1 MMAYL
6 FIIDPIE
13 SLNKIKDS
21 SLLLMKECLRRNI
34 EVHFSEI
41 NQFSIYEGN
50 VNIHSQKII
59 SLEKGMKYQDT
70 KVNLS
75 SFFKKIFIR
84 KDPPFDEDYLNL
96 TYLLDHAVQQGTDV
110 INNPSSIRNHNEKL
124 SILNFQ
130 EIIPPTIVTSTAS
143 DVVNFLKLH
152 EKIVLKPINGMAG
165 NGIFVID
172 ELDKNIN
179 SILETSTVNDTKV
192 MMAQK
197 YIPDITEGDKRIIII
212 KGEPLPFCLAR
223 IPDGKDFRANL
234 AKGGT
239 GIAKKLTADDIKIV
253 NVIKKYLVKSKLDF
267 VGIDVIGKYLTEIN
281 VTSPTC
287 LVEIENQTNFNSA
300 KFIINAL

>member
-21 SLLLMKECLRRNI
+21 SLLLIKECLRRKI

-41 NQFSIYEGN
+41 NQFSIYEGK

-59 SLEKGMKYQDT
+59 SLEKGIKYQDT
-70 KVNLS
+70 ELNLS

-84 KDPPFDEDYLNL
+84 KDPPFDDDYLNL
-96 TYLLDHAVQQGTDV
+96 TYLLDHAVKEGTDV
-110 INNPSSIRNHNEKL
+110 INNPSSIRNQNEKL

-143 DVVNFLKLH
+143 DVVNFLKMH
-152 EKIVLKPINGMAG
+152 KKIVLKPINGMAG

-197 YIPDITEGDKRIIII
+197 YIPDIVEGDKRIIII

-300 KFIINAL
+300 EFIISAL

>member
-1 MMAYL
+1 MAYL

-59 SLEKGMKYQDT
+59 SLEKGIKYQDT
-70 KVNLS
+70 EMNLS

-84 KDPPFDEDYLNL
+84 KDPPFDDDYLNL
-96 TYLLDHAVQQGTDV
+96 TYLLDHAVQEGTDV

-143 DVVNFLKLH
+143 DVVNFLKIH

-287 LVEIENQTNFNSA
+287 LVEIENQTNFNGA
-300 KFIINAL
+300 EFIISAL

>member
-1 MMAYL
+1 MAYL

-59 SLEKGMKYQDT
+59 SLEKGIKYQDT
-70 KVNLS
+70 ELNLS

-84 KDPPFDEDYLNL
+84 KDPPFDDDYLNL
-96 TYLLDHAVQQGTDV
+96 TYLLDHAIKEGTDV

-130 EIIPPTIVTSTAS
+130 EIIPPTIVTSNAS
-143 DVVNFLKLH
+143 DVVNFLKIH

-172 ELDKNIN
+172 ESDKNIN
-179 SILETSTVNDTKV
+179 SILETITVNDTKV

-197 YIPDITEGDKRIIII
+197 YIPDITKGDKRIIII

-234 AKGGT
+234 VKGGT
-239 GIAKKLTADDIKIV
+239 GIAKKLTADDINIV

-300 KFIINAL
+300 EFIIDAL

>member
-1 MMAYL
+1 MAYL

-50 VNIHSQKII
+50 VNIHSQKIL
-59 SLEKGMKYQDT
+59 SLEKGIKYQDT
-70 KVNLS
+70 ELNLS

-84 KDPPFDEDYLNL
+84 KDPPFDDDYLNL
-96 TYLLDHAVQQGTDV
+96 TYLLDHAVKEGTDV

-143 DVVNFLKLH
+143 DVVNFLKIH
-152 EKIVLKPINGMAG
+152 KKIVLKPVNGMAG

-300 KFIINAL
+300 EFIIDAL

>member
-41 NQFSIYEGN
+41 NQFSIDEGK
-50 VNIHSQKII
+50 VNIHSHKII
-59 SLEKGMKYQDT
+59 SLEKGIKYQDT
-70 KVNLS
+70 EMNLS

-84 KDPPFDEDYLNL
+84 KDPQFDDDYLNL
-96 TYLLDHAVQQGTDV
+96 TYLLDHAVQEGTDV

-130 EIIPPTIVTSTAS
+130 EIIPPTIVTSNAS

-197 YIPDITEGDKRIIII
+197 YIPDIIEGDKRIIII

-300 KFIINAL
+300 EFIISAL

>member
-1 MMAYL
+1 MAYL

-50 VNIHSQKII
+50 VNIHSQKILN
-59 SLEKGMKYQDT
+59 LEEGIKYQDT
-70 KVNLS
+70 ELNLS

-84 KDPPFDEDYLNL
+84 KDPPFDDDYLNL
-96 TYLLDHAVQQGTDV
+96 TYLLDHAVQEGTDV

-130 EIIPPTIVTSTAS
+130 EIIPPTIVTSNAS
-143 DVVNFLKLH
+143 DVVNFLKIH

-197 YIPDITEGDKRIIII
+197 YIPDIIEGDKRIIII

-300 KFIINAL
+300 EFIIDAL

>member
-1 MMAYL
+1 MAYL

-50 VNIHSQKII
+50 VNIHSQKIL
-59 SLEKGMKYQDT
+59 SLEKGIKYQDT
-70 KVNLS
+70 ELNLS

-84 KDPPFDEDYLNL
+84 KDPPFDDDYLNL
-96 TYLLDHAVQQGTDV
+96 TYLLDHAVKEGTDV

-143 DVVNFLKLH
+143 DVVNFLKIH

-300 KFIINAL
+300 EFIIDAL

>member
-50 VNIHSQKII
+50 VNIHSQKIL
-59 SLEKGMKYQDT
+59 SLEKGIKYQDT
-70 KVNLS
+70 ELNLS

-84 KDPPFDEDYLNL
+84 KDPPFDDDYLNL
-96 TYLLDHAVQQGTDV
+96 TYLLDHAVKEGTDV

-143 DVVNFLKLH
+143 DVVKFLKLH

-179 SILETSTVNDTKV
+179 SILETTTVNDTKV

-300 KFIINAL
+300 EFIISAL

>member
-1 MMAYL
+1 MAYL

-59 SLEKGMKYQDT
+59 SLEKGIKYQDT
-70 KVNLS
+70 ELNLS

-84 KDPPFDEDYLNL
+84 KDPPFDDDYLNL
-96 TYLLDHAVQQGTDV
+96 TYLLDHAVQEGTDV

-143 DVVNFLKLH
+143 DVVNFLKIH
-152 EKIVLKPINGMAG
+152 KKIVLKPINGMAG

-300 KFIINAL
+300 EFIINAL

>member
-1 MMAYL
+1 MTAYL

-13 SLNKIKDS
+13 SLNIIKDS
-21 SLLLMKECLRRNI
+21 SLLLMKECLRRKI
-34 EVHFSEI
+34 EVHFCGI
-41 NQFSIYEGN
+41 NQFSMNEGN
-50 VNIHSQKII
+50 INIHSQKII
-59 SLEKGMKYQDT
+59 QIEKEINYQDPEL
-70 KVNLS
+70 NLS

-84 KDPPFDEDYLNL
+84 KDPPFDDNYLNL
-96 TYLLDHAVQQGTDV
+96 TYLLDHAVKEGIDV
-110 INNPSSIRNHNEKL
+110 INNPSSVRNHNEKL
-124 SILNFQ
+124 SILNFK
-130 EIIPPTIVTSTAS
+130 EIIPPTIVTSNS
-143 DVVNFLKLH
+143 SSVVNFLKIH
-152 EKIVLKPINGMAG
+152 EKIVLKPINGMGG

-172 ELDKNIN
+172 KTDKNIN
-179 SILETSTVNDTKV
+179 SILETITVNETKV

-197 YIPDITEGDKRIIII
+197 YIPDITEGDKRIIVI

-239 GIAKKLTADDIKIV
+239 GIANKLTDDDIKIV
-253 NVIKKYLVKSKLDF
+253 NVLKKYLVKSKLDF

-300 KFIINAL
+300 EFIIDAL

>member
-1 MMAYL
+1 MAYL

-59 SLEKGMKYQDT
+59 SLEKGIKYQDT
-70 KVNLS
+70 ELNLS

-84 KDPPFDEDYLNL
+84 KDPPFDDDYLNL
-96 TYLLDHAVQQGTDV
+96 TYLLDHAVKEGTDV

-143 DVVNFLKLH
+143 DVVNFLKIH
-152 EKIVLKPINGMAG
+152 KKIVLKPINGMAG

-300 KFIINAL
+300 EFIINAL

>member
-1 MMAYL
+1 MAYL

-13 SLNKIKDS
+13 SLNKTKDS
-21 SLLLMKECLRRNI
+21 SLLLIKECLRRNI

-41 NQFSIYEGN
+41 NQFSIDEGN
-50 VNIHSQKII
+50 VNIHSQKIL
-59 SLEKGMKYQDT
+59 SLEKGIKHQDT
-70 KVNLS
+70 ELNLS

-84 KDPPFDEDYLNL
+84 KDPPFNDDYLNL
-96 TYLLDHAVQQGTDV
+96 TYLLDHAVKESTDV

-143 DVVNFLKLH
+143 DVVNFLKIH

-179 SILETSTVNDTKV
+179 SILETSTVNNTKV
-192 MMAQK
+192 IMAQK

-239 GIAKKLTADDIKIV
+239 GIANKLTDDDIKIV
-253 NVIKKYLVKSKLDF
+253 NVLKK
-267 VGIDVIGKYLTEIN
+267 
-281 VTSPTC
+281 
-287 LVEIENQTNFNSA
+287 
-300 KFIINAL
+300 

>member
-1 MMAYL
+1 MAYL

-41 NQFSIYEGN
+41 NQFSIDEGN

-59 SLEKGMKYQDT
+59 SLEKGIKYQDT
-70 KVNLS
+70 ELNLS

-84 KDPPFDEDYLNL
+84 KDPPFDDDYLNL
-96 TYLLDHAVQQGTDV
+96 TYLLDHAVQEGTDV

-130 EIIPPTIVTSTAS
+130 EIIPPTIVTSTTS
-143 DVVNFLKLH
+143 DVVKFLKLH

-197 YIPDITEGDKRIIII
+197 YIPDIIEGDKRIIII

-300 KFIINAL
+300 EFIIDTL

>member
-1 MMAYL
+1 MAYL

-41 NQFSIYEGN
+41 NQFSIYEGK

-59 SLEKGMKYQDT
+59 SLEKGIKYQDT
-70 KVNLS
+70 ELNLS

-84 KDPPFDEDYLNL
+84 KDPPFDDDYLNL
-96 TYLLDHAVQQGTDV
+96 TYLLDHAVQEGTDV

-179 SILETSTVNDTKV
+179 SILETSTVNDTKI

-300 KFIINAL
+300 EFIISAL

>member
-1 MMAYL
+1 MAYL

-13 SLNKIKDS
+13 SLNKTKDS

-41 NQFSIYEGN
+41 NQFSIYEGK
-50 VNIHSQKII
+50 VNIYSQKII
-59 SLEKGMKYQDT
+59 SLEKGIKYQDT
-70 KVNLS
+70 ELNLS

-84 KDPPFDEDYLNL
+84 KDPPFDDDYLNL
-96 TYLLDHAVQQGTDV
+96 TYLLDHAVKEGTDV

-130 EIIPPTIVTSTAS
+130 EIIPPTIVTSNAS
-143 DVVNFLKLH
+143 DVVNFLKIH

-287 LVEIENQTNFNSA
+287 LVEIENQTNFNGA
-300 KFIINAL
+300 EFIIDTL

>member
-1 MMAYL
+1 MAYL

-41 NQFSIYEGN
+41 NQFSIYEGK

-59 SLEKGMKYQDT
+59 SLEKGIKYQDT
-70 KVNLS
+70 ELNLS

-84 KDPPFDEDYLNL
+84 KDPPFDDDYLNL
-96 TYLLDHAVQQGTDV
+96 TYLLDHAVQEGTDV

-130 EIIPPTIVTSTAS
+130 EIIPPTIVTSNAS
-143 DVVNFLKLH
+143 DVVNFLKIH

-287 LVEIENQTNFNSA
+287 LVEIENQTNFNGA
-300 KFIINAL
+300 EFIIDTL

>member
-1 MMAYL
+1 MAYL

-41 NQFSIYEGN
+41 NQFSIDEGK
-50 VNIHSQKII
+50 VNIHSHKII
-59 SLEKGMKYQDT
+59 SLEKGIKYQDT
-70 KVNLS
+70 EMNLS

-84 KDPPFDEDYLNL
+84 KDPPFDDDYLNL
-96 TYLLDHAVQQGTDV
+96 TYLLDHAVQEGTDV

-130 EIIPPTIVTSTAS
+130 EITPPTIVTSNAS
-143 DVVNFLKLH
+143 DVVNFLKIH

-223 IPDGKDFRANL
+223 IPGGKDFRANL

-253 NVIKKYLVKSKLDF
+253 NVIKKYLVKRKLDF

-287 LVEIENQTNFNSA
+287 LVEIENQTNFNGA
-300 KFIINAL
+300 EFIIDTL

>member
-1 MMAYL
+1 MAYL

-41 NQFSIYEGN
+41 NQFSIYEGK

-59 SLEKGMKYQDT
+59 SLEKGIKYQDT
-70 KVNLS
+70 EMNLS

-84 KDPPFDEDYLNL
+84 KDPPFDDDYLNL
-96 TYLLDHAVQQGTDV
+96 TYLLDHAVQEGTDV

-130 EIIPPTIVTSTAS
+130 EIIPPTIVTSNAS
-143 DVVNFLKLH
+143 DVVNFLKIH

-197 YIPDITEGDKRIIII
+197 YIPDIIEGDKRIIII

-287 LVEIENQTNFNSA
+287 LVEIENQTNFNGA
-300 KFIINAL
+300 EFIIDTL

>member
-1 MMAYL
+1 MAYL

-41 NQFSIYEGN
+41 NQFSIYEGK
-50 VNIHSQKII
+50 VNIYSQKII
-59 SLEKGMKYQDT
+59 SFEKGIKYQDT
-70 KVNLS
+70 ELNLS

-84 KDPPFDEDYLNL
+84 KDPPFDDDYLNL
-96 TYLLDHAVQQGTDV
+96 TYLLDHAVKEGTDV
-110 INNPSSIRNHNEKL
+110 INNPSSLRNHNEKL

-130 EIIPPTIVTSTAS
+130 EIIPPTIVTSNAS
-143 DVVNFLKLH
+143 DVVNFLKIH
-152 EKIVLKPINGMAG
+152 EKIVLKPINSMAG

-197 YIPDITEGDKRIIII
+197 YIPDIIEGDKRIIII

-300 KFIINAL
+300 EFIIDAL

>member
-21 SLLLMKECLRRNI
+21 SLLLMKECLRRDI

-59 SLEKGMKYQDT
+59 SLEKGIKYQDT
-70 KVNLS
+70 ELNLS

-84 KDPPFDEDYLNL
+84 KDPPFNDDYLNL
-96 TYLLDHAVQQGTDV
+96 TYLLDHAVKESTDV

-130 EIIPPTIVTSTAS
+130 EIIPPTIVTSNAS
-143 DVVNFLKLH
+143 DVINFLKLH

-197 YIPDITEGDKRIIII
+197 YIPDIVEGDKRIIII

-300 KFIINAL
+300 EFIIDAL

>member
-1 MMAYL
+1 MAYL

-41 NQFSIYEGN
+41 NQFSIDEGK

-59 SLEKGMKYQDT
+59 SLEKGIKYQDT
-70 KVNLS
+70 EMNLS

-84 KDPPFDEDYLNL
+84 KDPPFDDDYLNL
-96 TYLLDHAVQQGTDV
+96 TYLLDHAVQEGTDV

-130 EIIPPTIVTSTAS
+130 EIIPPTIVTSNAS
-143 DVVNFLKLH
+143 DVVNFLKIH

-197 YIPDITEGDKRIIII
+197 YIPDIIEGDKRIIII

-287 LVEIENQTNFNSA
+287 LVEIENQTNLNGA
-300 KFIINAL
+300 EFIIDAL

>member
-41 NQFSIYEGN
+41 NQFSIDEGK

-59 SLEKGMKYQDT
+59 SLEKGIKYQDT
-70 KVNLS
+70 ELNLS

-84 KDPPFDEDYLNL
+84 KDPPFDDDYLNL
-96 TYLLDHAVQQGTDV
+96 TYLLDHAVQEGTDV

-130 EIIPPTIVTSTAS
+130 EIIPPTIVTSNAS
-143 DVVNFLKLH
+143 DVVNFLKIH

-287 LVEIENQTNFNSA
+287 LVEIENQTNFNGA
-300 KFIINAL
+300 EFIIDIL

>member
-1 MMAYL
+1 MAYL

-41 NQFSIYEGN
+41 NQFSIDEGK

-59 SLEKGMKYQDT
+59 SLEKGIKYQDT
-70 KVNLS
+70 ELNLS

-84 KDPPFDEDYLNL
+84 KDPPFDDDYLNL
-96 TYLLDHAVQQGTDV
+96 TYLLDHAVQEGTDV
-110 INNPSSIRNHNEKL
+110 INNPSSIRSHNEKL

-143 DVVNFLKLH
+143 DVVNFLKIH
-152 EKIVLKPINGMAG
+152 KKIVLKPVNGMAG

-223 IPDGKDFRANL
+223 IPGGKDFRANL

-287 LVEIENQTNFNSA
+287 LVEIENQTNFNGA
-300 KFIINAL
+300 EFIIDTL

>member
-13 SLNKIKDS
+13 SLNKVKDS
-21 SLLLMKECLRRNI
+21 SLLLMKECLRRDI

-59 SLEKGMKYQDT
+59 SLEKGIKYQDT
-70 KVNLS
+70 ELNLS

-84 KDPPFDEDYLNL
+84 KDPPFDDDYLNL
-96 TYLLDHAVQQGTDV
+96 TYLLDHAVKEGTDV

-130 EIIPPTIVTSTAS
+130 EIIPPTIVTSNAS
-143 DVVNFLKLH
+143 DVINFLKLH

-300 KFIINAL
+300 EFIIDAL

>member
-1 MMAYL
+1 MAYL

-41 NQFSIYEGN
+41 NQFSIYEGK

-59 SLEKGMKYQDT
+59 SLEKGIKYQDT
-70 KVNLS
+70 ELNLS

-84 KDPPFDEDYLNL
+84 KDPPFDDDYLNL
-96 TYLLDHAVQQGTDV
+96 TYLLDHAIQEGTDV

-130 EIIPPTIVTSTAS
+130 EIIPPTIVTSNAS
-143 DVVNFLKLH
+143 DVVNFLKIH

-197 YIPDITEGDKRIIII
+197 YIPDIIEGDKRIIII

-287 LVEIENQTNFNSA
+287 LVEIENQTNFNGA
-300 KFIINAL
+300 EFIIDTL

>member
-1 MMAYL
+1 MAYL

-59 SLEKGMKYQDT
+59 SLEKGIKYQDT
-70 KVNLS
+70 ELNLS

-84 KDPPFDEDYLNL
+84 KDPPFNDDYLNL
-96 TYLLDHAVQQGTDV
+96 TYLLDHAVKERTDV

-130 EIIPPTIVTSTAS
+130 EIIPPTIVTSNAS
-143 DVVNFLKLH
+143 DVINFLKLH

-300 KFIINAL
+300 EFIIDAL

>member
-21 SLLLMKECLRRNI
+21 SILLMKECLRRNI

-50 VNIHSQKII
+50 VNIHSQKILT
-59 SLEKGMKYQDT
+59 LEKGIKYQDT
-70 KVNLS
+70 ELNLS

-84 KDPPFDEDYLNL
+84 KDPPFDDDYLNL
-96 TYLLDHAVQQGTDV
+96 TYLLDHAVKEGTDV
-110 INNPSSIRNHNEKL
+110 INNPSSIRSHNEKL

-143 DVVNFLKLH
+143 DVVNFLKIH
-152 EKIVLKPINGMAG
+152 KKIVLKPVNGMAG

-234 AKGGT
+234 AKGGR

-253 NVIKKYLVKSKLDF
+253 NVIKKYLIKSKLDF

-300 KFIINAL
+300 EFIIDAL

>member
-1 MMAYL
+1 MAYL

-41 NQFSIYEGN
+41 NQFSIDEGK
-50 VNIHSQKII
+50 VNIHSHKII
-59 SLEKGMKYQDT
+59 SLEKGIKYQDT
-70 KVNLS
+70 ELNLS

-84 KDPPFDEDYLNL
+84 KDPPFDDDYLNL
-96 TYLLDHAVQQGTDV
+96 TYLLDHAVQEGTDV

-130 EIIPPTIVTSTAS
+130 EIIPPTIVTSNAS
-143 DVVNFLKLH
+143 DVVNFLKIH

-287 LVEIENQTNFNSA
+287 LVEIENQTNFNGA
-300 KFIINAL
+300 EFIIDTL

>member
-41 NQFSIYEGN
+41 NQFSIDEGK

-59 SLEKGMKYQDT
+59 SLEKGIKYQDT
-70 KVNLS
+70 EMNLS

-84 KDPPFDEDYLNL
+84 KDPPFDDDYLNL
-96 TYLLDHAVQQGTDV
+96 TYLLDHAVKEGTDV

-130 EIIPPTIVTSTAS
+130 EIIPPTIVTSNAS
-143 DVVNFLKLH
+143 DVVNFLKIH

-287 LVEIENQTNFNSA
+287 LVEIENQTNFNGA
-300 KFIINAL
+300 EFIIDTL

>member
-1 MMAYL
+1 MAYL

-13 SLNKIKDS
+13 SLNKTKDS

-41 NQFSIYEGN
+41 NQFSIYEGK

-59 SLEKGMKYQDT
+59 SLEKGIKYQDT
-70 KVNLS
+70 ELNLS

-84 KDPPFDEDYLNL
+84 KDPPFDDDYLNL
-96 TYLLDHAVQQGTDV
+96 TYLLDHAVKEGTDV

-130 EIIPPTIVTSTAS
+130 EIIPPTIVTSNAS
-143 DVVNFLKLH
+143 DVVNFLKIH

-197 YIPDITEGDKRIIII
+197 YIPDIIEGDKRIIII

-287 LVEIENQTNFNSA
+287 LVEIENQTNLNGA
-300 KFIINAL
+300 EFIIDAL

>member
-1 MMAYL
+1 MAYL

-13 SLNKIKDS
+13 SLNKTKDS

-41 NQFSIYEGN
+41 NQFSIDEGN
-50 VNIHSQKII
+50 VNIHSQKIL
-59 SLEKGMKYQDT
+59 SLEKGIKHQDT
-70 KVNLS
+70 ELNLS

-84 KDPPFDEDYLNL
+84 KDPPFDDDYLNL
-96 TYLLDHAVQQGTDV
+96 TYLLDHAVQEGTDV

-143 DVVNFLKLH
+143 DVVNFLKIH

-239 GIAKKLTADDIKIV
+239 GIAKKLTADDINIV

>member
-41 NQFSIYEGN
+41 NQFSIDEGK

-59 SLEKGMKYQDT
+59 SLEKGIKYQDT
-70 KVNLS
+70 EMNLS

-84 KDPPFDEDYLNL
+84 KDPPFDDDYLNL
-96 TYLLDHAVQQGTDV
+96 TYLLDHAVQEGTDV

-130 EIIPPTIVTSTAS
+130 EIIPPTVVTSNAS
-143 DVVNFLKLH
+143 DVVNFLKIH

-179 SILETSTVNDTKV
+179 SILETSTINDTKV

-287 LVEIENQTNFNSA
+287 LVEIENQTNFNGA
-300 KFIINAL
+300 KFIIDTL

>member
-13 SLNKIKDS
+13 SLDKAKDS
-21 SLLLMKECLRRNI
+21 SLLLMKECLRRDI

-59 SLEKGMKYQDT
+59 SLEKGIKYQDT
-70 KVNLS
+70 ELNLS

-84 KDPPFDEDYLNL
+84 KDPPFDDDYLNL
-96 TYLLDHAVQQGTDV
+96 TYLLDHAVKESTDV

-130 EIIPPTIVTSTAS
+130 EIIPPTIVTSNAT
-143 DVVNFLKLH
+143 DVINFLKLH

-197 YIPDITEGDKRIIII
+197 YIPDVTEGDKRIIII

-300 KFIINAL
+300 EFIIDAL

>member
-1 MMAYL
+1 MAYL

-13 SLNKIKDS
+13 SLNKTKDS
-21 SLLLMKECLRRNI
+21 SLLLIKECLRRNI

-41 NQFSIYEGN
+41 NQFSIDEGN

-59 SLEKGMKYQDT
+59 SLEEGIKYQDT
-70 KVNLS
+70 ELNLS

-84 KDPPFDEDYLNL
+84 KDPPFDDDYLNL
-96 TYLLDHAVQQGTDV
+96 TYLLDHAVKEGTDI

-143 DVVNFLKLH
+143 NVVNFLKIH
-152 EKIVLKPINGMAG
+152 KKIVLKPVNGMAG

-234 AKGGT
+234 AKGGR

-300 KFIINAL
+300 EFIIDAL

>member
-1 MMAYL
+1 MAYL

-13 SLNKIKDS
+13 SLNKTKDS
-21 SLLLMKECLRRNI
+21 SLLLIKECLRRNI

-41 NQFSIYEGN
+41 NQFSIDEGN
-50 VNIHSQKII
+50 VNIHSQKIL
-59 SLEKGMKYQDT
+59 SLEKGIKHQDT
-70 KVNLS
+70 ELNLS

-84 KDPPFDEDYLNL
+84 KDPPFDDDYLNL
-96 TYLLDHAVQQGTDV
+96 TYLLDHAVQEGTDV

-143 DVVNFLKLH
+143 DVVNFLKIH
-152 EKIVLKPINGMAG
+152 KKIVLKPINGMAG

-179 SILETSTVNDTKV
+179 SILETSTVNNTKV

-287 LVEIENQTNFNSA
+287 LVEIENQTNLNGA
-300 KFIINAL
+300 EFIIDAL

>member
-1 MMAYL
+1 MAYL

-13 SLNKIKDS
+13 SLNKTKDS
-21 SLLLMKECLRRNI
+21 SLLLIKECLRRNI

-41 NQFSIYEGN
+41 NQFSIDEGN
-50 VNIHSQKII
+50 VNIHSQKIL
-59 SLEKGMKYQDT
+59 SLEKGIKHQDT
-70 KVNLS
+70 ELNLS

-84 KDPPFDEDYLNL
+84 KDPPFDDDYLNL
-96 TYLLDHAVQQGTDV
+96 TYLLDHAVQEGTDV

-130 EIIPPTIVTSTAS
+130 EIIPPTIVTSNAS
-143 DVVNFLKLH
+143 DVVNFLKIH

-179 SILETSTVNDTKV
+179 SILETSTVNNTKV
-192 MMAQK
+192 IMAQK

-239 GIAKKLTADDIKIV
+239 GIANKLTDDDIKIV
-253 NVIKKYLVKSKLDF
+253 NVLKKYLVKSKLDF

-287 LVEIENQTNFNSA
+287 LVEIENQTNFNCA
-300 KFIINAL
+300 KFIIDAL

>member
-1 MMAYL
+1 MAYL

-41 NQFSIYEGN
+41 NQFSIDEGK

-59 SLEKGMKYQDT
+59 SLEKGIKYQDT
-70 KVNLS
+70 EMNLS

-84 KDPPFDEDYLNL
+84 KDPPFDDDYLNL
-96 TYLLDHAVQQGTDV
+96 TYLLDHAVKEGTDV

-130 EIIPPTIVTSTAS
+130 EIIPPTIVTSNAS
-143 DVVNFLKLH
+143 DVVNFLKIH

-287 LVEIENQTNFNSA
+287 LVEIENQTNLNGA
-300 KFIINAL
+300 EFIIDTL